1 MNIISS
7 LFEVLGETTND
18 NSAWRKVDSTYDDD
32 KSADL
37 YLEFILIRLY

>member
-18 NSAWRKVDSTYDDD
+18 NSEWRKVDSTCDDD
-32 KSADL
+32 KSVHL